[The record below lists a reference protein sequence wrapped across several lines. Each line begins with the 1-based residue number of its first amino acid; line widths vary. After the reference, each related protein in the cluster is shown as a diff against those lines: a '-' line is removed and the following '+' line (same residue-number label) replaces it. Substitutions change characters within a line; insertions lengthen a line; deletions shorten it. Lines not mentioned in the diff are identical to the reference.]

1 MIVATERTK
10 AKLLTKEP
18 RLSKFSVEMLLQ
30 DLDKSTVDFVPNFD
44 VSTKEPTVMPA
55 RVPNLLVNGAQG
67 IAVGVATN
75 IPPHNEY
82 SFLCRHLSNVF
93 NACAVFAVYSEKF
106 GRRRHQKNKKRF
118 NFYFPRK

>member
-1 MIVATERTK
+1 MKQLACLIVATERTK

-75 IPPHNEY
+75 IPPHMWA
-82 SFLCRHLSNVF
+82 SV
-93 NACAVFAVYSEKF
+93 
-106 GRRRHQKNKKRF
+106 KRF
-118 NFYFPRK
+118 